1 MLTLKSVFSFLINF
15 IFTFPLSFAEAD
27 PSQAERVGRKKN
39 TTLIFHKHVFEYPT
53 GYSKRI
59 QVRIISDKN
68 ILPGSCRPPPFDNL
82 SLLLYLLRAFITLF
96 ADLKL
101 FPYRFNSAAEKVCF
115 PSLPSI
121 NDNIP
126 IFYNRY
132 HCSLVFRAFKATI

>member
-1 MLTLKSVFSFLINF
+1 MLTLKSVFLFLINC
-15 IFTFPLSFAEAD
+15 IFSLPFFTLAEAD
-27 PSQAERVGRKKN
+27 PRQSERAGVKKHD
-39 TTLIFHKHVFEYPT
+39 THFHEHAFEYPT
-53 GYSKRI
+53 GYSKRV

-68 ILPGSCRPPPFDNL
+68 ILPGPCRPPPFDNL

-101 FPYRFNSAAEKVCF
+101 FPYHFNSPAEKVCF

-121 NDNIP
+121 NDNIL

-132 HCSLVFRAFKATI
+132 Q